1 MNPGEFTCDRY
12 QAILRAGRVA
22 GYRFSAFDE
31 VKTVRSAQ
39 EKVCLLRHDCDN
51 DLIAAARMAEIEAD
65 EGVSSTYFLML
76 RSVMYNLL
84 APPHTAMV
92 RRILSLDHRLG
103 LHFDESVV
111 AHLRSEQVAAEVER
125 ERDLLRTEFGCSIDV
140 VSFHQPGPRVLT
152 GEIHLGCINTYS
164 RADMEGFHYTSD
176 SNLAFRGR
184 EPDELFASGAHP
196 RLHILIHPE
205 WWTEN
210 ATSLAEK
217 WNAMIVDNVEVMQTS
232 LLEREDTFNERRT
245 VRIVSEDPDFES
257 R

>member
-1 MNPGEFTCDRY
+1 MNPGEFTRDRY

-92 RRILSLDHRLG
+92 RRILSLGHRLG

-125 ERDLLRTEFGCSIDV
+125 ERDLLRAEFGCSIGV

-176 SNLAFRGR
+176 SNLAFRGG
-184 EPDELFASGAHP
+184 EPSELFSNSTHP
-196 RLHILIHPE
+196 WLHILIHPE
-205 WWTEN
+205 WWTET
-210 ATSLAEK
+210 ATSLSEK
-217 WNAMIVDNVEVMQTS
+217 WNVMILNNIQIIQTS
-232 LLEREDTFNERRT
+232 LLEREDTFHERRT
-245 VRIVSEDPDFES
+245 VRIGDGKPDFAS